1 MLEKLTLTIFIKR
14 SMAITKHQ
22 LPNRRQDLGMTQ
34 RRLEPKLVSLTCS
47 KIRGLFYI
55 GTLIL
60 LSACATIEETPTEPT
75 SAETSSTS
83 PKLSADP
90 IKGAARNQIVFAQT
104 ALKTLGYSIG
114 KVDGIWGP
122 RSVTAIKAFEN
133 DRNITTANGFLSQ
146 WNLDE
151 LAKVSKLDPTIS
163 IPLPK
168 RLTGVGAKLK
178 GKLKETG
185 PQLIIVENDYSVFL
199 EPNPY
204 SKMIFELQS
213 GTGIYVINESENWYE
228 IESINRRKGYI
239 QAD

>member
-1 MLEKLTLTIFIKR
+1 
-14 SMAITKHQ
+14 MAITKNQ
-22 LPNRRQDLGMTQ
+22 LPNRPQHLG
-34 RRLEPKLVSLTCS
+34 LKILSLIYVKT
-47 KIRGLFYI
+47 RNLFYI
-55 GTLIL
+55 STLIL
-60 LSACATIEETPTEPT
+60 IGACATVEQPTVEIPVT
-75 SAETSSTS
+75 EASQAS
-83 PKLSADP
+83 PRLSADP
-90 IKGAARNQIVFAQT
+90 IKDAARNQIVFAQT

-114 KVDGIWGP
+114 RVDGIWGP
-122 RSVTAIKAFEN
+122 RSASAIKSFES
-133 DRNITTANGFLSQ
+133 DRNITSANGFLSQ

-168 RLTGVGAKLK
+168 RLSGVGAKLK